1 MAFYSPQPTS
11 ENTQDEAGV
20 RLCARVAPLNDT
32 GQKRMNNED
41 SHLIFPLDDSVA
53 PQNGEENVLGFSPP
67 GLLLAVADGM
77 GGHIAG
83 EVASRM
89 CVESLAKEM
98 AAQFLVAGATAPD
111 LSLALRKAVEAAHQ
125 GIYAYS
131 QQHAE
136 SSTMGTTLTA
146 AFLNGTRATLA
157 QVGDSRAYLF
167 RGGSLILLTQ
177 DQTVGNLLRNRG
189 EDSDRVSSQIK
200 EMLTQA
206 VAAQPD
212 IEVIMSAVDLEP
224 GDVLLLCSDGLYKAV
239 SPGEIVDCLE
249 QAASASQKARN
260 LVMKAN
266 GNGGP
271 DNITVILAEIQVEAP
286 LPRADGAPGNS

>member
-11 ENTQDEAGV
+11 DNTQGGAGV
-20 RLCARVAPLNDT
+20 RLCAHVAPLNDT
-32 GQKRMNNED
+32 GQKRENDED
-41 SHLIFPLDDSVA
+41 SHLIFPLDGSVA
-53 PQNGEENVLGFSPP
+53 PQNGEENVLGFSSP

-77 GGHIAG
+77 GGHFAG

-98 AAQFLVAGATAPD
+98 AAQFLDAGAMAPD
-111 LSLALRKAVEAAHQ
+111 LSLALRKAVEAAHHS
-125 GIYAYS
+125 IYAYS

-146 AFLNGTRATLA
+146 ALLNGIQATLA

-167 RGGSLILLTQ
+167 RDGSLILLTQ
-177 DQTVGNLLRNRG
+177 DQTIGNLLRNRG

-206 VAAQPD
+206 VGAQAD

-249 QAASASQKARN
+249 QSGSASQKARD

-271 DNITVILAEIQVEAP
+271 DNITVILAEIQVVEKTLAK
-286 LPRADGAPGNS
+286 AQG

>member
-1 MAFYSPQPTS
+1 VAFYSPQPTS
-11 ENTQDEAGV
+11 ENTQDDAGV
-20 RLCARVAPLNDT
+20 RLCAHVAPLNDT
-32 GQKRMNNED
+32 GRERTNNED
-41 SHLIFPLDDSVA
+41 SHLIFPLDGSVA

-89 CVESLAKEM
+89 CVENLAQEM
-98 AAQFLVAGATAPD
+98 KRQVLLAGVASSD
-111 LSLALRKAVEAAHQ
+111 LPMALRKAIEVAHQ
-125 GIYAYS
+125 SVYAHS
-131 QQHAE
+131 QQHAVG
-136 SSTMGTTLTA
+136 STMGTTLTA
-146 AFLNGTRATLA
+146 ALLNGTRATVA

-177 DQTVGNLLRNRG
+177 DQTIGNLLRSRG

-206 VAAQPD
+206 VGAQPD

-249 QAASASQKARN
+249 QPASAGQKARN

-271 DNITVILAEIQVEAP
+271 DNITVILAEIQPVEKT
-286 LPRADGAPGNS
+286 LSRAKG

>member
-1 MAFYSPQPTS
+1 VAFYSPQPTF
-11 ENTQDEAGV
+11 ENTQDDAGV
-20 RLCARVAPLNDT
+20 RLCAHVAPLNDM
-32 GQKRMNNED
+32 GQERKNNED

-89 CVESLAKEM
+89 CVENLAKEM
-98 AAQFLVAGATAPD
+98 TAQFLMAGATAPD
-111 LSLALRKAVEAAHQ
+111 LSLALRRAVEAAHQ
-125 GIYAYS
+125 GVYTHS

-146 AFLNGTRATLA
+146 ALLNGTRATVA

-177 DQTVGNLLRNRG
+177 DQTIGNLLRSRG

-206 VAAQPD
+206 VGAQPD

-249 QAASASQKARN
+249 QPASAGQKARN

-266 GNGGP
+266 ENGGP
-271 DNITVILAEIQVEAP
+271 DNITVILAEIQLAEKT
-286 LPRADGAPGNS
+286 LSRAQG

>member
-11 ENTQDEAGV
+11 ENNEGDAGV
-20 RLCARVAPLNDT
+20 RLCAHVAPLSDT
-32 GQKRMNNED
+32 GQKRKNDED
-41 SHLIFPLDDSVA
+41 SHLIFPLDGSVG
-53 PQNGEENVLGFSPP
+53 PQNGEENVLGFSSP

-89 CVESLAKEM
+89 CVGSLAKEM
-98 AAQFLVAGATAPD
+98 AAQFLMAGATPPD
-111 LSLALRKAVEAAHQ
+111 LSLALRKAVEAAHK

-131 QQHAE
+131 QQHEE

-189 EDSDRVSSQIK
+189 EDSDRVSSRIK

-206 VAAQPD
+206 VGAQAD

-271 DNITVILAEIQVEAP
+271 DNITVIFAGIQVVEKTLSKAQ
-286 LPRADGAPGNS
+286 G

>member
-1 MAFYSPQPTS
+1 VAFYSPQPTS
-11 ENTQDEAGV
+11 ENTEGDTGV
-20 RLCARVAPLNDT
+20 RLCTHVAPLNDT
-32 GQKRMNNED
+32 GQKRENDED
-41 SHLIFPLDDSVA
+41 SHLIFPLDGSVA
-53 PQNGEENVLGFSPP
+53 PQNGEENVLGFSSP

-77 GGHIAG
+77 GGHNAG

-98 AAQFLVAGATAPD
+98 AAQFLEAGATAPD

-125 GIYAYS
+125 SIYAYS
-131 QQHAE
+131 QQLAE

-167 RGGSLILLTQ
+167 RGGSLILLTE
-177 DQTVGNLLRNRG
+177 DQTVGNFLRNRG
-189 EDSDRVSSQIK
+189 EDSESVSGQIK

-206 VAAQPD
+206 VGAQAD

-239 SPGEIVDCLE
+239 SPGEIVNGLE
-249 QAASASQKARN
+249 QSGSASQKARN

-271 DNITVILAEIQVEAP
+271 DNITVILAEIQVVEKNLSKAQ
-286 LPRADGAPGNS
+286 G

>member
-11 ENTQDEAGV
+11 ENTQDDAGV

-41 SHLIFPLDDSVA
+41 SHLIFPLDESVA

-89 CVESLAKEM
+89 CVENLAKEM
-98 AAQFLVAGATAPD
+98 TAQFLVAGATAPD
-111 LSLALRKAVEAAHQ
+111 LSLALRKAVEATHQSVYAH
-125 GIYAYS
+125 S

-136 SSTMGTTLTA
+136 GSTMGTTLTA
-146 AFLNGTRATLA
+146 ALLNGTRATVA

-177 DQTVGNLLRNRG
+177 DQTIGNLLRSRG

-206 VAAQPD
+206 VGAQPD

-239 SPGEIVDCLE
+239 SPTDLF
-249 QAASASQKARN
+249 SQGKY
-260 LVMKAN
+260 
-266 GNGGP
+266 
-271 DNITVILAEIQVEAP
+271 DY
-286 LPRADGAPGNS
+286 

>member
-1 MAFYSPQPTS
+1 VAFYSPQPSS
-11 ENTQDEAGV
+11 ENTQGGAGV
-20 RLCARVAPLNDT
+20 RLCAHVAPLNDT
-32 GQKRMNNED
+32 GQKRKNDED
-41 SHLIFPLDDSVA
+41 SHLIFPLDESVA
-53 PQNGEENVLGFSPP
+53 PQNGEENVLGFSSP

-98 AAQFLVAGATAPD
+98 AAQFPVAGATAPD

-125 GIYAYS
+125 GIYSYS

-136 SSTMGTTLTA
+136 SSTMGTTLTT
-146 AFLNGTRATLA
+146 AFLNGTRATVA

-177 DQTVGNLLRNRG
+177 DQTIGNLLRNRG
-189 EDSDRVSSQIK
+189 EDSDCVSSQTK

-206 VAAQPD
+206 VGAQPD

-224 GDVLLLCSDGLYKAV
+224 GDVLLLCSDGLYKVV

-249 QAASASQKARN
+249 QPASAGQKARK
-260 LVMKAN
+260 LVKKAN
-266 GNGGP
+266 ENGGP
-271 DNITVILAEIQVEAP
+271 DNITVILAEIRAVERT
-286 LPRADGAPGNS
+286 LSRAQG

>member
-1 MAFYSPQPTS
+1 VAFYSPQPTS
-11 ENTQDEAGV
+11 ENIQDDAGV
-20 RLCARVAPLNDT
+20 CLCAHVAPLSDT
-32 GQKRMNNED
+32 GQKRKNNED
-41 SHLIFPLDDSVA
+41 SHLVLPLDGSIA
-53 PQNGEENVLGFSPP
+53 PQNGEENVLGFSLP

-89 CVESLAKEM
+89 CVENLAKEM
-98 AAQFLVAGATAPD
+98 TAQFLAAGATAPD

-125 GIYAYS
+125 GVYTHS
-131 QQHAE
+131 QQYAE

-146 AFLNGTRATLA
+146 ALLNGTRATLA
-157 QVGDSRAYLF
+157 QVGDSRAYLY
-167 RGGSLILLTQ
+167 RGGSLVLLTQ
-177 DQTVGNLLRNRG
+177 DQTIGNLFRSRG

-206 VAAQPD
+206 VGAQPD
-212 IEVIMSAVDLEP
+212 IKVIMSAVNLEP
-224 GDVLLLCSDGLYKAV
+224 GDVLLLCSDGLYKVV

-249 QAASASQKARN
+249 QPASVSERARN

-266 GNGGP
+266 ENGGP
-271 DNITVILAEIQVEAP
+271 DNITVILAEIQLVGKT
-286 LPRADGAPGNS
+286 LSRAQG

>member
-1 MAFYSPQPTS
+1 VAFYSPQPTS
-11 ENTQDEAGV
+11 ENIQDDAGV
-20 RLCARVAPLNDT
+20 RLCAHVAPLNDT
-32 GQKRMNNED
+32 GQKRKNNED

-98 AAQFLVAGATAPD
+98 TSQFLVAGATAPD
-111 LSLALRKAVEAAHQ
+111 LSLALQKAVEAAHQ
-125 GIYAYS
+125 GVYTHS
-131 QQHAE
+131 QHAE

-146 AFLNGTRATLA
+146 ALLSGTRATVA
-157 QVGDSRAYLF
+157 QVGDSRAYLY

-177 DQTVGNLLRNRG
+177 DQTIGNLLRSRG
-189 EDSDRVSSQIK
+189 ADSDRVSSQIK

-206 VAAQPD
+206 VGAQPD

-224 GDVLLLCSDGLYKAV
+224 GDVLLLCSDGLYKVV

-249 QAASASQKARN
+249 QPASASQKARN

-266 GNGGP
+266 ENGGP
-271 DNITVILAEIQVEAP
+271 DNITVILAEIQLVEKTLSRP
-286 LPRADGAPGNS
+286 QR

>member
-1 MAFYSPQPTS
+1 VAFYSPQPTS
-11 ENTQDEAGV
+11 ENIQDDVGV
-20 RLCARVAPLNDT
+20 RLCAHVAPLNDT
-32 GQKRMNNED
+32 GQKRKNNED

-98 AAQFLVAGATAPD
+98 TSQFLVAGATAPD
-111 LSLALRKAVEAAHQ
+111 LSLALQKAVEAAHQ
-125 GIYAYS
+125 GVYTHS
-131 QQHAE
+131 QHLE

-146 AFLNGTRATLA
+146 ALLSGTRATVA
-157 QVGDSRAYLF
+157 QVGDSRAYLY

-177 DQTVGNLLRNRG
+177 DQTIGNLLRSRG

-206 VAAQPD
+206 VGAQPD

-224 GDVLLLCSDGLYKAV
+224 GDVLLLCSDGLYKVV

-249 QAASASQKARN
+249 QPASASQKARN

-266 GNGGP
+266 ENGGP
-271 DNITVILAEIQVEAP
+271 DNITVILAEIQLVETT
-286 LPRADGAPGNS
+286 LSRAQG

>member
-11 ENTQDEAGV
+11 ENTQGDAGV
-20 RLCARVAPLNDT
+20 RLCAHVAPLNDK
-32 GQKRMNNED
+32 GRKRENNED
-41 SHLIFPLDDSVA
+41 SHLIFPLDGSVA
-53 PQNGEENVLGFSPP
+53 PQNGEEKVLGLSPP

-77 GGHIAG
+77 GGHLAG

-89 CVESLAKEM
+89 CIEHLEREM
-98 AAQFLVAGATAPD
+98 TGQLLFAEGTSSD
-111 LSLALRKAVEAAHQ
+111 LSMALRKAVEAAHQ
-125 GIYAYS
+125 ALYTHAQQYA
-131 QQHAE
+131 E
-136 SSTMGTTLTA
+136 PLTMGTTLTA
-146 AFLNGTRATLA
+146 ALLNGTRAIFA
-157 QVGDSRAYLF
+157 EVGDSCAYLF

-177 DQTVGNLLRNRG
+177 DQTIGNLLRSRG
-189 EDSDRVSSQIK
+189 EDSERVSNQIK

-206 VAAQPD
+206 VGAQPD
-212 IEVIMSAVDLEP
+212 IEVIMSAIGLEA

-249 QAASASQKARN
+249 RAASAGQKTRD

-271 DNITVILAEIQVEAP
+271 DNITVILVEIQPVEET
-286 LPRADGAPGNS
+286 